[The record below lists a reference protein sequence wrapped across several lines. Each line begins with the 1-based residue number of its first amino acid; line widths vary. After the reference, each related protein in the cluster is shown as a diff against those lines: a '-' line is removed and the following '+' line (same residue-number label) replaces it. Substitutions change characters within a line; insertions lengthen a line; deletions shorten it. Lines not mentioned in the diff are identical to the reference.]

1 MKEVLVSVLMPVYNT
16 KESYLR
22 EAVESILKQT
32 YRNFEFI
39 VLDDGSE
46 ERVAEVIKSYRDP
59 RIIYFNF
66 GHLGITK
73 QLNRGILGA
82 RGKYIARMDADDIAL
97 PERLAKQ
104 VDFLENHPEISV
116 LGTELELFPNGR
128 VVKRLQYPGF
138 FDLLGGTVVGHP
150 TVMWRKADFER
161 YSLRYNE
168 NCSCA
173 QDYELWSRAIRV
185 LRFANL
191 TEVLLRYRVHDGQV
205 SASKQQ
211 IQAQITE
218 QARKNMLAFLTQD
231 VKLQQEILNLA
242 LDLRRDEKKVTR
254 WQKLFSLSNCHFMGY
269 KFKRLILAGHQFIF
283 RKL

>member
-1 MKEVLVSVLMPVYNT
+1 
-16 KESYLR
+16 
-22 EAVESILKQT
+22 
-32 YRNFEFI
+32 
-39 VLDDGSE
+39 
-46 ERVAEVIKSYRDP
+46 
-59 RIIYFNF
+59 
-66 GHLGITK
+66 
-73 QLNRGILGA
+73 
-82 RGKYIARMDADDIAL
+82 MDADDIAL

-211 IQAQITE
+211 MQAQITE
-218 QARKNMLAFLTQD
+218 QARKNMLAFLTGNA
-231 VKLQQEILNLA
+231 KLQQELLNLA
-242 LDLRRDEKKVTR
+242 LDFRRDEKKVTR
-254 WQKLFSLSNCHFMGY
+254 WQKLFSLSNCHFMGC